1 MSRKAAGSRLAI
13 GHIAS
18 VSGSIK
24 TSKESVNFTIIDLYR
39 RRLTAQQYKSLVA
52 AVERAKK
59 QPQVWNVV
67 FHNCNEFVEE
77 MARSLG
83 LRAPSNLVHPYMYIA
98 AMRSLNEPASANG
111 SRQLGE

>member
-1 MSRKAAGSRLAI
+1 MAAGHFA
-13 GHIAS
+13 GVA
-18 VSGSIK
+18 GSIK
-24 TSKESVNFTIIDLYR
+24 TSKESVNFAIIDSYR

-67 FHNCNEFVEE
+67 FHNCNDFVAE